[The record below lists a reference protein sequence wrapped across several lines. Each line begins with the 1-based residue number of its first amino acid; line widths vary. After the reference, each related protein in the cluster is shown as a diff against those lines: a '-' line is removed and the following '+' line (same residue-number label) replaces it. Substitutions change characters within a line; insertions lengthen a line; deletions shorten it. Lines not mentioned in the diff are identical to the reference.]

1 MTGHESDT
9 ALPQQQAAEAKPA
22 RKQKP
27 SAQTK
32 SISEII
38 SQVFAISVDKDQNI
52 KPATLSKADFKSI
65 VSCQTTAELDAQL
78 VDKVAEDAR
87 KTDPQFNALALLTV
101 ATSRCR
107 EDAQRHALMIFCVR
121 LASALWINRH
131 RESHDLFQDILDG
144 DKGLDSTPLRFLCN
158 SIAALYSKRIEH
170 VRAALSATTL
180 PVTSDSATDTLAS
193 SILLTPSEL
202 TSQRDNLLLI
212 GGLWL
217 LAKGK
222 SDLSQSIMFFAEL
235 LEERQSRNRSNRDI
249 ALYIAEQYAKHESL
263 LADTLDYFKQQAN
276 EQATYGKRLQSAL
289 EHSEQEAA
297 RLRTQ
302 LTEHKRTT
310 EEQAQ
315 RISTMEAEITRLQ
328 HMLEEQQLDER
339 AKRTHLRDNTG
350 QAKARAFN
358 LLTGDVLE
366 PLKLSLSALQREKP
380 KTEVAAHHI
389 ELAVESIE
397 RDIKWFKE

>member
-27 SAQTK
+27 ATQAK
-32 SISEII
+32 PIAAII
-38 SQVFAISVDKDQNI
+38 SQIFAISVDKDQNI
-52 KPATLSKADFKSI
+52 KPATLSQTDFKAI
-65 VSCQTTAELDAQL
+65 VSCQTTAELDAHL
-78 VDKVAEDAR
+78 ADKVAEDAR
-87 KTDPQFNALALLTV
+87 KTDPQLSALALLAV
-101 ATSRCR
+101 ATSKCR
-107 EDAQRHALMIFCVR
+107 DGAQRHALLTFCVR
-121 LASALWINRH
+121 LASVLWINRH

-158 SIAALYSKRIEH
+158 AIAALYSRRIEH
-170 VRAALSATTL
+170 VRAL
-180 PVTSDSATDTLAS
+180 PA
-193 SILLTPSEL
+193 IPLLTDSVTDALAGSTPTEL
-202 TSQRDNLLLI
+202 AIQRDNLLLI

-217 LAKGK
+217 LANGK
-222 SDLSQSIMFFAEL
+222 SDPSQAMVFFSEL
-235 LEERQSRNRSNRDI
+235 LEKRQSRNRSNRDV
-249 ALYIAEQYAKHESL
+249 ALYLAEQYAKHESL
-263 LADTLDYFKQQAN
+263 LADTLDYFKQRAN
-276 EQATYGKRLQSAL
+276 EQVTYGKRLQSAL

-297 RLRTQ
+297 RLKTQ

-315 RISTMEAEITRLQ
+315 RISAMEAEISQLQ

-350 QAKARAFN
+350 QVKARAFN
-358 LLTGDVLE
+358 LLTENVLE

>member
-32 SISEII
+32 SLSEII

-52 KPATLSKADFKSI
+52 KLATLSKADFKSI

-87 KTDPQFNALALLTV
+87 KTDPQLNALAQLTV
-101 ATSRCR
+101 ASSRCR
-107 EDAQRHALMIFCVR
+107 DDAQRHALLTFCVR

-131 RESHDLFQDILDG
+131 RESHDLFQDILDS
-144 DKGLDSTPLRFLCN
+144 DKGLDSTPLRFLYN
-158 SIAALYSKRIEH
+158 SIAAQYSKRIEH
-170 VRAALSATTL
+170 VRAALLATTL
-180 PVTSDSATDTLAS
+180 PVISGSVIETFAGST
-193 SILLTPSEL
+193 LLTPTEL

-222 SDLSQSIMFFAEL
+222 SDPSQSIMFFVEL

-249 ALYIAEQYAKHESL
+249 ALYIAEQYANHESL
-263 LADTLDYFKQQAN
+263 LAATLDYFKQRAN

-297 RLRTQ
+297 RLRMQ
-302 LTEHKRTT
+302 LTEHKRTA

-315 RISTMEAEITRLQ
+315 RISTMEGEITRLQ

-350 QAKARAFN
+350 QVKARAFN
-358 LLTGDVLE
+358 LLTEDVLE

>member
-9 ALPQQQAAEAKPA
+9 VLPQQQAADAKVAEKKKAAAQARPA
-22 RKQKP
+22 
-27 SAQTK
+27 T
-32 SISEII
+32 EII
-38 SQVFAISVDKDQNI
+38 VKIFAISEDKDQNI
-52 KPATLSKADFKSI
+52 KPATLSKTDFKTI
-65 VSCQTTAELDAQL
+65 VSCQISGELDGQL
-78 VDKVAEDAR
+78 ADRVAEAAG
-87 KTDPQFNALALLTV
+87 KTDPQLNALAQLAV
-101 ATSRCR
+101 ATSKCR
-107 EDAQRHALMIFCVR
+107 EDVVRHALLAFCVR

-131 RESHDLFQDILDG
+131 RESHNLFQDILDG
-144 DKGLDSTPLRFLCN
+144 DKGLDSPPLRFLRN
-158 SIAALYSKRIEH
+158 SISAQYNKRIEH
-170 VRAALSATTL
+170 VRGL
-180 PVTSDSATDTLAS
+180 PITPQGATDSVTDTPISPA
-193 SILLTPSEL
+193 LLTPSEL
-202 TSQRDNLLLI
+202 ARQRDNLLLI

-222 SDLSQSIMFFAEL
+222 SDPSQTIDFFAEL
-235 LEERQSRNRSNRDI
+235 LEEHQSRTPSKRDV
-249 ALYIAEQYAKHESL
+249 ALYLAEQYSQHDSL
-263 LADTLDYFKQQAN
+263 LADTLDYFKQRAN
-276 EQATYGKRLQSAL
+276 EQARHGKRLQSAL
-289 EHSEQEAA
+289 EHSEHEAA

-315 RISTMEAEITRLQ
+315 RIAALEVEITRLQ
-328 HMLEEQQLDER
+328 HTLEEQQLDER

-350 QAKARAFN
+350 QVKARAFN
-358 LLTGDVLE
+358 LLSEDVLE

>member
-22 RKQKP
+22 RKKKP
-27 SAQTK
+27 ATQAK
-32 SISEII
+32 PIAEII
-38 SQVFAISVDKDQNI
+38 SQIFAISVDKDQNI
-52 KPATLSKADFKSI
+52 KPATLSRTDFKTV
-65 VSCQTTAELDAQL
+65 VSCQTTAELDAHL
-78 VDKVAEDAR
+78 ADKVAEDAR
-87 KTDPQFNALALLTV
+87 KTDPQLKALALLAV
-101 ATSRCR
+101 ATSKCR
-107 EDAQRHALMIFCVR
+107 EGAQRHALLNFCVR

-131 RESHDLFQDILDG
+131 RESHDLFQDILDS
-144 DKGLDSTPLRFLCN
+144 DKGLDATPLRFLCN
-158 SIAALYSKRIEH
+158 AIAALYSRRIEH
-170 VRAALSATTL
+170 VRAMPAVPLLT
-180 PVTSDSATDTLAS
+180 DSVTDTLAGS
-193 SILLTPSEL
+193 TALTPTEL
-202 TSQRDNLLLI
+202 AIQRDNLLLI

-217 LAKGK
+217 LANGK
-222 SDLSQSIMFFAEL
+222 SDPSEAMVFFTEL
-235 LEERQSRNRSNRDI
+235 LEKRQSRNRSNRDV
-249 ALYIAEQYAKHESL
+249 ALYLAEQYAKHESL
-263 LADTLDYFKQQAN
+263 LADTLDYFKQRAN
-276 EQATYGKRLQSAL
+276 EHITDGKRLQSAL

-310 EEQAQ
+310 AEQAQ
-315 RISTMEAEITRLQ
+315 RISAMEAEISQLQ

-350 QAKARAFN
+350 QVKARAFN
-358 LLTGDVLE
+358 LLTEDVLE

>member
-27 SAQTK
+27 AAQTK
-32 SISEII
+32 PIAEII

-87 KTDPQFNALALLTV
+87 KTDPQLNALALLTV

-107 EDAQRHALMIFCVR
+107 EDAQRHALLTFCVR

-170 VRAALSATTL
+170 VRAALPATTL
-180 PVTSDSATDTLAS
+180 PVTSDNATDG
-193 SILLTPSEL
+193 SILLTPTEL

-222 SDLSQSIMFFAEL
+222 SDPSQSIMFFAEL

-263 LADTLDYFKQQAN
+263 LAATLDYFKQQAN

-289 EHSEQEAA
+289 ERSEQEAA

-315 RISTMEAEITRLQ
+315 RISTMEVEITRLQ

-358 LLTGDVLE
+358 LLTEDVLE